1 MMPSLFDSDNT
12 NFTFASASAH
22 ADDTEVDYL
31 AVSEAMDKTTHLG
44 RTCMRSISTQCQFE
58 SLDAAG
64 RVIFEK
70 CETGGVVPTATS
82 SAFEIKQPTMPDV
95 PGSSAHLFHGVRPSI
110 VVDESETRV
119 QFRASHM

>member
-31 AVSEAMDKTTHLG
+31 AVFEAMDNAKHLG
-44 RTCMRSISTQCQFE
+44 HTCMRSISTQRQFE

-64 RVIFEK
+64 RVMF
-70 CETGGVVPTATS
+70 
-82 SAFEIKQPTMPDV
+82 
-95 PGSSAHLFHGVRPSI
+95 RPSI
-110 VVDESETRV
+110 VMDESETRWWLL
-119 QFRASHM
+119 